1 MSSCSCL
8 SCRLSARSR
17 LRSSAVLG
25 RSGADLPASASV
37 PALRLVGV
45 PGRADA
51 LRLVVAG
58 RVVALRLD
66 VAGRVVALW
75 PIASGRA
82 NAFLPAAP
90 GRVVALWPIASG
102 RANALRLAAA
112 GRADALWPVATGRAD
127 ALLLAAAERVVSLCP
142 AAPGRANALCPAAPG
157 RAASPCP
164 AAPPGAE
171 GAPADA
177 RRARR
182 LTYSSEICAPSH
194 HKADI
199 IIQHKCPQVE
209 GIWRKSV
216 FTAPLLW
223 SAPIP
228 PRAHILSAQISPAR
242 GCRPLSSLFPAC

>member
-1 MSSCSCL
+1 ML
-8 SCRLSARSR
+8 A
-17 LRSSAVLG
+17 A
-25 RSGADLPASASV
+25 
-37 PALRLVGV
+37 

-51 LRLVVAG
+51 L
-58 RVVALRLD
+58 
-66 VAGRVVALW
+66 W
-75 PIASGRA
+75 
-82 NAFLPAAP
+82 PAAP
-90 GRVVALWPIASG
+90 GRADALWLAAPGRANALRFATSG
-102 RANALRLAAA
+102 RANALLLDAA
-112 GRADALWPVATGRAD
+112 GRADALWLAAPGRAD
-127 ALLLAAAERVVSLCP
+127 ALCP
-142 AAPGRANALCPAAPG
+142 AASGRVNALWPAAPG
-157 RAASPCP
+157 RAASPRP
-164 AAPPGAE
+164 AASPGAE

-228 PRAHILSAQISPAR
+228 PRAHILSAQISPAG

>member
-1 MSSCSCL
+1 ML
-8 SCRLSARSR
+8 
-17 LRSSAVLG
+17 
-25 RSGADLPASASV
+25 D
-37 PALRLVGV
+37 V

-51 LRLVVAG
+51 LWPAASGRAGALLPVAAG
-58 RVVALRLD
+58 RVVALRL
-66 VAGRVVALW
+66 A
-75 PIASGRA
+75 
-82 NAFLPAAP
+82 
-90 GRVVALWPIASG
+90 ASG
-102 RANALRLAAA
+102 RANALLLAAP
-112 GRADALWPVATGRAD
+112 GRADAFCPAASGRANALWPVAAGRAV
-127 ALLLAAAERVVSLCP
+127 ALWLDVS
-142 AAPGRANALCPAAPG
+142 GRANALRPAAPG

-228 PRAHILSAQISPAR
+228 PRAHILSAQISPAG